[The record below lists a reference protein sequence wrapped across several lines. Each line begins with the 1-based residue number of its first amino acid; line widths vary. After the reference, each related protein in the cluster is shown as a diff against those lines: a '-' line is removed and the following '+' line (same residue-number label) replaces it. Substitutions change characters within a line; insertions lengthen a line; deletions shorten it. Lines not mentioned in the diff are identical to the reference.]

1 MLLSMTGQGQGRRQ
15 YGSDEVTAEVRAVN
29 NRHLKVQ
36 IRTCDG
42 LSGLEPQIEAL
53 VRQSLR
59 RGSLQLTI
67 QLSGVAGDSQ
77 YQLQES
83 VIAGYVKQ
91 SQAIAAR
98 LGLASDVSLRD
109 LLVLPGAVGSR
120 SHSAGVLADDL
131 AECALA
137 TLADSLAC
145 LNRMRRTEG
154 DSMQAE
160 LSRQLECLNELTSKI
175 EKRAPVVV
183 DEYRLRLET
192 RLSKLL
198 ADVGT
203 KVQEADLAREV
214 LIMAD
219 RADIREEIVRL
230 RSHFDQ
236 FKNLLAAEESQ
247 GRKLDFLIQELF
259 RESNTIGSKAGDAE
273 ICQRVVDIKT
283 IIEQMRELVQNVE

>member
-1 MLLSMTGQGQGRRQ
+1 MLLSMTGQGQGRRP

-29 NRHLKVQ
+29 NRHLKVH
-36 IRTCDG
+36 IRTCDN

-53 VRQSLR
+53 VRKTLR
-59 RGSLQLTI
+59 RGSLQLTV
-67 QLSGVAGDSQ
+67 QLSGAVGDDQ

-83 VIAGYVKQ
+83 VIASYVKQ
-91 SQAIAAR
+91 SQALASS
-98 LGLASDVSLRD
+98 LGLAPDISIRD
-109 LLVLPGAVGSR
+109 LLILPGVVVGR
-120 SHSAGVLADDL
+120 LHSADAVANDL
-131 AECALA
+131 AEV
-137 TLADSLAC
+137 TLDTVADSLAC
-145 LNRMRRTEG
+145 LNRMRRAEG

-160 LSRQLECLNELTSKI
+160 LSRQLECLNELTNRI
-175 EKRAPVVV
+175 EQRAPSVV
-183 DEYRLRLET
+183 DEYRSRLDS
-192 RLSKLL
+192 RLTKLM
-198 ADVGT
+198 AEVGT
-203 KVQEADLAREV
+203 KLPEADLAREV

-236 FKNLLAAEESQ
+236 FKNLLSAEESQ